1 MQMNKP
7 KSKLPI
13 IILASC
19 FFLGILYQNLI
30 AKPQILPAELLS
42 QSNIQHFIKT
52 DIITE
57 KFMWYVA
64 KERLMLL
71 AIICILSYMKW
82 KKTLVGTCLGITGFL
97 GGIFTV
103 SSILQFGAKG
113 ILFAIASIMPHWIF
127 YGMSYAMLF
136 TYWFAY
142 PTGNWNRTKLIF
154 VITMFLVGMI
164 LEIYVNPPLLQWILK
179 LLL

>member
-1 MQMNKP
+1 MNKQTG
-7 KSKLPI
+7 KLPI
-13 IILASC
+13 IILATC

-42 QSNIQHFIKT
+42 QSNIQHFINT

-71 AIICILSYMKW
+71 AIICVLSYMKW

-97 GGIFTV
+97 SGIFTV

-113 ILFAIASIMPHWIF
+113 ILFAIASVIPHGLF
-127 YGMSYAMLF
+127 YGMSYAMIF
-136 TYWFAY
+136 TYWFTY
-142 PTGNWNRTKLIF
+142 PTGKWNRMKLIF
-154 VITMFLVGMI
+154 VITMFLMGII
-164 LEIYVNPPLLQWILK
+164 LETYVNPPLMKWIMKFLLK
-179 LLL
+179 